1 MYKTSSSLEHKTIKI
16 AEEMIKTGETI
27 MPVPFRHAKNCV
39 FISTDIDAVFALN
52 YISVEG
58 VDFFI
63 GHKRKNEN
71 SD

>member
-1 MYKTSSSLEHKTIKI
+1 
-16 AEEMIKTGETI
+16 
-27 MPVPFRHAKNCV
+27 MPIPFRHAKNCV